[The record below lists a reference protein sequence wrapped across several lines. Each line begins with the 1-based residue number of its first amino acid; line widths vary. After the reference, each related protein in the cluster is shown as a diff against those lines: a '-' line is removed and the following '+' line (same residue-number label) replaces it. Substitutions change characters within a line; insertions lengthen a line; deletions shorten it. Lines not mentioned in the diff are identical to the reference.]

1 MEGRFPEGSAGK
13 RMLVSVLKQ
22 QRLVEC
28 DSDMAEWL
36 AEKGELIEFCHGDS
50 LIAQGGVDTDIF
62 FILHGEAGVFVNQR
76 HVTSRGP
83 RESVGEM
90 ALVEPSALCMA
101 TVTALSPMV
110 VLRLTGRASSRSSTN
125 FRGLG
130 GPLRWWRWT
139 ACNKRR
145 GFIDPQTLS
154 PCCSSGG
161 ATEDLAIAEQIQLN
175 LKHAE
180 IVAKIY
186 TNEVFGPSGVPIED
200 LLAQIDTSDFAAF
213 VFGTNDKVI
222 SRKEEHHAPRDNIVF
237 ELGLFMG
244 RLGRNRAYIIKEHK
258 SNLKIPTDLLGVIPI
273 TYVGDPTQ
281 DSSTV
286 LAPVCSELRKVIK
299 EVGVR

>member
-1 MEGRFPEGSAGK
+1 MKARFEGSAGK

-90 ALVEPSALCMA
+90 ALVEPSALRMA

-110 VLRLTGRASSRSSTN
+110 VLKIDGPSFFEILDQFPRAWRTIALVALDRLQQAERIHRSPN
-125 FRGLG
+125 PKPVLFLG
-130 GPLRWWRWT
+130 
-139 ACNKRR
+139 C
-145 GFIDPQTLS
+145 
-154 PCCSSGG
+154 